1 MSRSIHAAP
10 SASLSGVLRT
20 LIRKIT
26 PVQLGVDLVVAVLFL
41 LVFGPLSLAV
51 LVSGTDASVGVV
63 VAVSVVMA
71 LALAVRRLSPTL
83 ALAIAWIGAIFQMVC
98 GVLPLPSNVAI
109 FGVLYVT
116 AAYGT
121 RLVVWLGFASTLV
134 GAGAVTLYLFLVAF
148 ALSAPA
154 PWTVLFLGTA
164 VYLSVAFAFA
174 LAWTI
179 GMLVRT
185 AQRAKRTRLAQ
196 ALAEREV
203 VIEQER
209 GRIARDMHDVVA
221 HSLAVVIAQADGAR
235 YAAHTDP
242 AAASE
247 ALGTIARTARGALAD
262 VRLLLT
268 QLRHNEGAGPQPTLG
283 DLEQLYAQ
291 VRAAG
296 ADVRVEVAPAPVGS
310 PPAAVQIAVYRIL
323 QEALT
328 NALRHG
334 DGSTVEVRLAWH
346 PERVDIEVRNAI
358 RAGAESRPAGHG
370 LVGMTE
376 RASLVGGQL
385 DASAHDGVFVVA
397 ATLPIGIPT

>member
-1 MSRSIHAAP
+1 MSQTIDRAEPARRNR
-10 SASLSGVLRT
+10 ALGA
-20 LIRKIT
+20 LIRNIT
-26 PVQLGVDLVVAVLFL
+26 PGQLWVDITLAALFMF
-41 LVFGPLSLAV
+41 VFGPLSLAV
-51 LVSGTDASVGVV
+51 LVDDSVSVGVV
-63 VAVSVVMA
+63 VTVMVVMA
-71 LALAVRRLSPTL
+71 LALAVRRLSPAL
-83 ALAIAWIGAIFQMVC
+83 ALAIAWAGAIFQMAC
-98 GVLPLPSNVAI
+98 GAPPLPANIAI

-148 ALSAPA
+148 MLNAAGA
-154 PWTVLFLGTA
+154 WQVLFLGTA
-164 VYLSVAFAFA
+164 TYLAVAFAFA

-185 AQRAKRTRLAQ
+185 AQRAKRTKLAQ

-235 YAAHTDP
+235 YAARTDP
-242 AAASE
+242 ATASE
-247 ALGTIARTARGALAD
+247 ALGTIAHTARGALAD

-268 QLRHNEGAGPQPTLG
+268 QLRHNEGVGPQPTLG

-296 ADVRVEVAPAPVGS
+296 ADVRVEVAPTPVGS
-310 PPAAVQIAVYRIL
+310 PPAALQLAVYRIL

-334 DGSTVEVRLAWH
+334 DGKAVEVRLAWH
-346 PERVDIEVRNAI
+346 PERVEIEVRNAVV
-358 RAGAESRPAGHG
+358 AGTESRPAGHG
-370 LVGMTE
+370 LVGMIE
-376 RASLVGGQL
+376 RASLVGGRL
-385 DASAHDGVFVVA
+385 DASAHDGTFVVA
-397 ATLPIGIPT
+397 ATLPIGAPA